1 MFFVICLCSQK
12 EEGIQLKVHL
22 KVGNQATNRAAIEEV
37 RKIIIFVLFF
47 YVYIIILN

>member
-12 EEGIQLKVHL
+12 EEGIQLKMHL
-22 KVGNQATNRAAIEEV
+22 KVGNQATNRVAIEEV

-47 YVYIIILN
+47 FMFILLF